1 MADKYISGEEY
12 QAMSQ
17 KKPTKAGHEV
27 SLSVHTIGA
36 IVIVVLLCIVSF
48 LGGSIYGKHIAPK
61 TTVTSASSSAGAG
74 GGSAGREGF
83 RNGGGFGQVTAVSS
97 SSITL
102 QNPRSG
108 TSTTY
113 SITSSTTITDNG
125 QTVAASS
132 IQTGDTVIIEVASS
146 GSTVAKTILVN
157 PNFGGGGGGASS
169 NGSST
174 GGAAGSSTT
183 GGSDTEGQ

>member
-17 KKPTKAGHEV
+17 KQPAKAGHEV

-48 LGGSIYGKHIAPK
+48 FGGSIYGKHHAPK
-61 TTVTSASSSAGAG
+61 TAATSAFSSSAKGGGFAG
-74 GGSAGREGF
+74 GGF

-125 QTVAASS
+125 QAVSASS
-132 IQTGDTVIIEVASS
+132 IQTGDTVIIQVASS
-146 GSTVAKTILVN
+146 GSTIAKTILVN
-157 PNFGGGGGGASS
+157 PNFGGGGGASS
-169 NGSST
+169 SGGSST